1 MKNKKIP
8 IAKLGKSHGVRGW
21 QKIHLLTD
29 FPEQFKPGATFSSNK
44 EDLTIEKIDLKRG
57 LVKIKGIDTP
67 EDAKKITNRMLY
79 TTEEETRNN
88 IKLKK
93 DEYFW
98 FDIEGCDVFEN
109 GKLKTENGKSEL
121 VKDGDNLIKLG
132 RVREIERAD
141 VDYLLI
147 DTDEELI
154 KAGYPKRFMI
164 DFKRHVRDVDIDN
177 KKIIANGAIDILE
190 SLK

>member
-29 FPEQFKPGATFSSNK
+29 FPEQFTPGATFSSDR

-67 EDAKKITNRMLY
+67 EDAKKITNRQLY
-79 TTEEETRNN
+79 TTEEETRKN
-88 IKLKK
+88 INLQEN
-93 DEYFW
+93 EYFW
-98 FDIEGCDVFEN
+98 FDIENCEIYEN
-109 GKLKTENGKSEL
+109 GK
-121 VKDGDNLIKLG
+121 KLG
-132 RVREIERAD
+132 RVKEIERAD
-141 VDYLLI
+141 VDYLVI
-147 DTDEELI
+147 NTDESLI
-154 KAGYPKRFMI
+154 KEGYPKRFLI
-164 DFKRHVRDVDIDN
+164 DFKRHVKDVDIEN
-177 KKIIANGAIDILE
+177 KKIEAQGALDILE

>member
-29 FPEQFKPGATFSSNK
+29 FPEQFTPGATFSSDR

-67 EDAKKITNRMLY
+67 EDAKKITNRQLY
-79 TTEEETRNN
+79 TTEEETRKN
-88 IKLKK
+88 INLQEN
-93 DEYFW
+93 EYFW
-98 FDIEGCDVFEN
+98 FDIENCEIYEN
-109 GKLKTENGKSEL
+109 GK
-121 VKDGDNLIKLG
+121 KLG
-132 RVREIERAD
+132 RVKEIERAD
-141 VDYLLI
+141 VDYLVI
-147 DTDEELI
+147 NTDESLI
-154 KAGYPKRFMI
+154 KEGYPKRFLI
-164 DFKRHVRDVDIDN
+164 DFKRHVKDVDIKN
-177 KKIIANGAIDILE
+177 KKIEAQGALDILE

>member
-21 QKIHLLTD
+21 QKIHILSD
-29 FPEQFKPGATFSSNK
+29 FPEQFKPGSTFSSNK

-67 EDAKKITNRMLY
+67 EDAKKITNRMLF
-79 TTEEETRNN
+79 TTEEETREN

-98 FDIEGCDVFEN
+98 FDIEGCDVYEN
-109 GKLKTENGKSEL
+109 AKLEKKEDSYEL
-121 VKDGDNLIKLG
+121 LPSDELLKLG
-132 RVREIERAD
+132 KVREIERAD

-147 DTDEELI
+147 DTDENLI

-164 DFKRHVRDVDIDN
+164 DFKRHVKDVDVEN
-177 KKIIANGAIDILE
+177 KKIIADGAVDILE

>member
-21 QKIHLLTD
+21 QKIHILSD
-29 FPEQFKPGATFSSNK
+29 FPEQFKPGATFSSNR
-44 EDLTIEKIDLKRG
+44 EPLTIEKIDLKKG

-67 EDAKKITNRMLY
+67 EDAKKITNRMLF
-79 TTEEETRNN
+79 TTEEETREN
-88 IKLKK
+88 IKLKEG
-93 DEYFW
+93 EYFW
-98 FDIEGCDVFEN
+98 FDIEGCDVYEN
-109 GKLKTENGKSEL
+109 AQLKKEGDGFEL
-121 VKDGDNLIKLG
+121 VKSESPLKLG
-132 RVREIERAD
+132 KVREIERAD

-147 DTDEELI
+147 DTDEKLV

-164 DFKRHVRDVDIDN
+164 DFKRHVKDVDVEN
-177 KKIIANGAIDILE
+177 KKITADGAVDILE